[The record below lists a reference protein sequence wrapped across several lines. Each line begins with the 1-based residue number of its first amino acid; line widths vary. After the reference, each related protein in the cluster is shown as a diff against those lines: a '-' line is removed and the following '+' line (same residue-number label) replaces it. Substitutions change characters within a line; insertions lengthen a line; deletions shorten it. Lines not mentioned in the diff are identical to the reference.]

1 MTEYTDKVEEIR
13 LKQDA
18 EKWGRRVKYLHA
30 SNGMI
35 ETAFNNGD
43 IHYKENWEGGKDW
56 TVYAQEP
63 TNLIEKFQ
71 RWRADQ
77 RGK

>member
-1 MTEYTDKVEEIR
+1 MTEYTEKVEEVR

-35 ETAFNNGD
+35 ETAYNNGD
-43 IHYKENWEGGKDW
+43 I
-56 TVYAQEP
+56 
-63 TNLIEKFQ
+63 
-71 RWRADQ
+71 RAI
-77 RGK
+77 